1 MKGAHEAVGE
11 IYLERARQIARHLV
25 DSAAMEPVWDDEER
39 KELHAFID
47 GATPRELAD
56 FIYPP

>member
-1 MKGAHEAVGE
+1 
-11 IYLERARQIARHLV
+11 
-25 DSAAMEPVWDDEER
+25 MEPVWDDEER